1 MGEMFYGSR
10 TAHDGKSDH
19 ATLRRGND
27 SQSRNKPRRVQQHFM
42 ITTFV
47 IHALGPDDTVVWAF
61 VQAASA
67 NEARVAALECGL
79 RNAIIEGPANAAPNT
94 LIHALGTMRTAPQR

>member
-1 MGEMFYGSR
+1 MVKVNTKLTGGGDN
-10 TAHDGKSDH
+10 TK
-19 ATLRRGND
+19 
-27 SQSRNKPRRVQQHFM
+27 SRNTPRRVQQLFISLTIIGIM
-42 ITTFV
+42 MATFV

-79 RNAIIEGPANAAPNT
+79 RNAIIEGPDNAAPNT
-94 LIHALGTMRTAPQR
+94 LIHALGTMRTAPAR